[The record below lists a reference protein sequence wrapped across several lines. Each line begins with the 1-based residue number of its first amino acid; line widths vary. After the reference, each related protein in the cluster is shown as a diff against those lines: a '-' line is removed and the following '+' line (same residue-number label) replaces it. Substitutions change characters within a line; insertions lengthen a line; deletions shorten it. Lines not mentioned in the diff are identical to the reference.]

1 MECSKKKKKEK
12 KKNHS
17 LVTGNRVWKGL
28 PCKAQWFTT
37 LWLYKEYYYRGSG
50 ILHKTDNTH
59 KLLVKIVSYFCLH
72 FTQLH
77 NFFLE
82 PGFIYIS
89 SDCKACHIYIFV
101 ATTLFRLAVAVTP
114 VQKQT
119 LLLLQYLLGITCWN
133 PSRCQHLLP
142 ADSHFF
148 VVIFFFFFFFF
159 FAPCLFTPQLACNN
173 WTCSLSFSAYWF
185 KLWAQQAHTVFSPC
199 SLLCV
204 SVSSIGL

>member
-1 MECSKKKKKEK
+1 M
-12 KKNHS
+12 
-17 LVTGNRVWKGL
+17 VTGNRVWKGL

-148 VVIFFFFFFFF
+148 VVIFFFFSPLAFSHLSWLVTTELVPFPSVHTGSNSERSRHTQCSPH
-159 FAPCLFTPQLACNN
+159 AVCSVSLSHPSACNAFHEEKQ
-173 WTCSLSFSAYWF
+173 SRPL
-185 KLWAQQAHTVFSPC
+185 
-199 SLLCV
+199 
-204 SVSSIGL
+204 G